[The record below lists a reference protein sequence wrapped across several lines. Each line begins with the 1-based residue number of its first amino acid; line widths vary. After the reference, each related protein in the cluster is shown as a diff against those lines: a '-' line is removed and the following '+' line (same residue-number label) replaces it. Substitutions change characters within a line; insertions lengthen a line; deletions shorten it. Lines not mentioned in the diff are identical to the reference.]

1 MPMTFTEA
9 EKERFHEQDLKRI
22 KNFRPIDD
30 TFMRAIFR
38 DNLPLA
44 QHVLRVV
51 TGLSNLVLTEEKTQ
65 ADMNRVTGARSICL
79 DVYGKDTSGKRFDL
93 EVQKASAGT
102 HPKRAR
108 YHSSV
113 FDIENLD
120 VKQDFDELP
129 ETYII
134 FITENDVYQGGYPFY
149 LFERTDTRDGSL
161 FGDEEHIL
169 YINGAYRGDD
179 ELGHL
184 MHDFCCSNPD
194 DMYNEDMADSSRYF
208 KESEKGVSEMCTIME
223 DLRQESI
230 EIGREKGME
239 EGMEKGMEKGMKKGM
254 KKGRESALLR
264 TLKNLLRNNPAMSA
278 EQAMNMMGIPSK
290 EQEKFME
297 LIK

>member
-1 MPMTFTEA
+1 MN
-9 EKERFHEQDLKRI
+9 I
-22 KNFRPIDD
+22 
-30 TFMRAIFR
+30 
-38 DNLPLA
+38 PLA

-113 FDIENLD
+113 FDTENLD

-194 DMYNEDMADSSRYF
+194 DMRNRQGKRHGRGHGKRHGKGY
-208 KESEKGVSEMCTIME
+208 EKG
-223 DLRQESI
+223 D
-230 EIGREKGME
+230 EKGRRICAPSYA
-239 EGMEKGMEKGMKKGM
+239 EKSFAK
-254 KKGRESALLR
+254 
-264 TLKNLLRNNPAMSA
+264 
-278 EQAMNMMGIPSK
+278 
-290 EQEKFME
+290 
-297 LIK
+297 

>member
-1 MPMTFTEA
+1 MKTKAFDWHATFTEA

-38 DNLPLA
+38 ENLPLA

-51 TGLSNLVLTEEKTQ
+51 TGLSDLVLTEEKTQ

-93 EVQKASAGT
+93 EVQKENSGA

-113 FDIENLD
+113 LDIENLD

-134 FITENDVYQGGYPFY
+134 FITENDVYQKGYPFY

-184 MHDFCCSNPD
+184 
-194 DMYNEDMADSSRYF
+194 RR
-208 KESEKGVSEMCTIME
+208 KG
-223 DLRQESI
+223 
-230 EIGREKGME
+230 
-239 EGMEKGMEKGMKKGM
+239 
-254 KKGRESALLR
+254 
-264 TLKNLLRNNPAMSA
+264 
-278 EQAMNMMGIPSK
+278 
-290 EQEKFME
+290 
-297 LIK
+297 

>member
-44 QHVLRVV
+44 QHILRVV
-51 TGLSNLVLTEEKTQ
+51 TRLSDLVLTEEKTQ

-79 DVYGKDTSGKRFDL
+79 DVYGKDASGKRFDL
-93 EVQKASAGT
+93 EVQKASSGA

-113 FDIENLD
+113 LDIENLN
-120 VKQDFDELP
+120 VKQNFDELP

-134 FITENDVYQGGYPFY
+134 FITENDVYQDGYPFY
-149 LFERTDTRDGSL
+149 LFERTNARDGSL

-179 ELGHL
+179 EIGHL

-194 DMYNEDMADSSRYF
+194 EMYNEDMAEQSRYF
-208 KESEKGVSEMCTIME
+208 KESKKGVRKMCTIME

-230 EIGREKGME
+230 EIGTQKGIEIGREKE
-239 EGMEKGMEKGMKKGM
+239 
-254 KKGRESALLR
+254 R
-264 TLKNLLRNNPAMSA
+264 TEMIQKAVAAGKSV
-278 EQAMNMMGIPSK
+278 EQIADFLGISVK
-290 EQEKFME
+290 EVLQ
-297 LIK
+297 LSQL

>member
-1 MPMTFTEA
+1 
-9 EKERFHEQDLKRI
+9 
-22 KNFRPIDD
+22 
-30 TFMRAIFR
+30 MRAIFR
-38 DNLPLA
+38 ENLPLA

-51 TGLSNLVLTEEKTQ
+51 TGLSDLVLTEEKTQ

-93 EVQKASAGT
+93 EVQKENSGA

-113 FDIENLD
+113 LDIENLD

-134 FITENDVYQGGYPFY
+134 FITENDVYQKGYPFY

-179 ELGHL
+179 E
-184 MHDFCCSNPD
+184 
-194 DMYNEDMADSSRYF
+194 
-208 KESEKGVSEMCTIME
+208 EKGVSEMCTIME

-239 EGMEKGMEKGMKKGM
+239 EGMEKGMKKGM
-254 KKGRESALLR
+254 KRGMRIGVEKGKSEMIQNAVAAG
-264 TLKNLLRNNPAMSA
+264 KSA
-278 EQAMNMMGIPSK
+278 EQIADVLGISVK
-290 EQEKFME
+290 EVQQ
-297 LIK
+297 LCQLQS